1 MGKFVRS
8 MVAESASQ
16 TFFKKLLKRIMFPK
30 HAKVVAVHLVVY
42 KYADVSTKSRER
54 KTRGER
60 NSIRLNIK
68 GFGQAMPLT
77 TDELHFA
84 LSNTITKKSMF
95 SLLANYLK
103 SRNALL
109 ISPTIIND
117 EDNT

>member
-1 MGKFVRS
+1 
-8 MVAESASQ
+8 
-16 TFFKKLLKRIMFPK
+16 MFPK

-77 TDELHFA
+77 TDELHLA